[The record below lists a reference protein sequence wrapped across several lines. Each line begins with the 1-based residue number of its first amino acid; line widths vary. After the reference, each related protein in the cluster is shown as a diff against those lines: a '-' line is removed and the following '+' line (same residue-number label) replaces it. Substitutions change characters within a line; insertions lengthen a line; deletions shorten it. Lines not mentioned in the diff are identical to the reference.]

1 MQAKKRGGYCATI
14 RQIRKAFVW
23 IVAAVYTAYNRY
35 KVNRWYRNV
44 RRMDFHVPQMDKAEI
59 ETSLAELDNIDKQMQ
74 ERVRVSPFYMR
85 DFYDLRGHI
94 DLMQSRL
101 RKRLTQLEEQT
112 TEAPAET

>member
-1 MQAKKRGGYCATI
+1 VPLYDKYEKH
-14 RQIRKAFVW
+14 FVW